1 MLVRGFRGFV
11 TFLILLGLSGLTEID
26 LAPFFSP
33 KAAFA
38 ESREFSPA
46 SGIEDLVV
54 LRVVPNGLSGS
65 SLEVLT
71 VPLDGRTIAAAISE
85 ENSVPGTRAVSL
97 NRRFY
102 EALVPSDSRFGEQEH
117 LATPTQTNYGVDAV
131 GAWNTTTGSSEVVV
145 AVVDSGVRP
154 HAEFASRLLP
164 GYDFIDNDSDA
175 SDPGSGAC
183 GAFVTSIWH
192 GTHVAG
198 IVAAGINGFGV
209 AGVAPAVR
217 VLPIRVTACGGGTA
231 SAMLNG
237 VRWAAGIPILDYPNN
252 PNPAD
257 IINLSLGSQLAV
269 QCDRVSQ
276 LIFEEVTQLG
286 VLVIAAAGNDAVP
299 ASNSSPSNCRNVM
312 SIGAS
317 QSNGGR
323 ASFSNYG
330 PVVDVYAP
338 GNFILS
344 TIDLGARNPTSDG
357 YARYPGTSMAA
368 PIVSGIAAL
377 VLSVDS
383 TLAPGQVAEILRQS
397 ATDCRGGTCPQNIV
411 NARAAVSIAGGS
423 PPASGEIDS
432 EAPPP
437 TLSAPPTP
445 DPTISQER
453 YGGADQFAV
462 AEATARHFAFRRTM
476 AGVSA
481 DLHVTL
487 ANGSSYPDGLAASVI
502 AGHRDGVILF
512 TNKDELPL
520 PTDRFLSEFE
530 VQRVTIIGGTAVV
543 SDALAQS
550 LTSRGIVIDRLAG
563 ATRYETADA
572 VASAALIEDG
582 HYVPLYKG
590 KKYLFIASGQNFPD
604 AVAAGSAAYVG
615 SFPLILASSGGLSNA
630 SLEIVVAWY
639 RSSPAGRVMILG
651 GTAAVPALVE
661 TQLRENKRPWLE
673 GTDGYFGGDFCDNYP
688 YDWPHCP
695 IDEIAE
701 PITRVSRLAGADR
714 FMTAWAIANWARSN
728 VFTSTSG
735 DVGLATGLEFSNALA
750 AVPLLGQELF
760 QGPLLLTSRCT
771 YLPSAT
777 RSAVSGYSTQRLVGS
792 DINLC
797 DYDAKT
803 LAGGS

>member
-1 MLVRGFRGFV
+1 MGLLV
-11 TFLILLGLSGLTEID
+11 LGLSGLATGD
-26 LAPFFSP
+26 SASRSSP
-33 KAAFA
+33 KALLT
-38 ESREFSPA
+38 ESREFTSEF
-46 SGIEDLVV
+46 GIDDLVV
-54 LRVVPNGLSGS
+54 LREVVGVSGS

-71 VPLDGRTIAAAISE
+71 VPLDGRTVAEAISE
-85 ENSVPGTRAVSL
+85 ENLVPGTRAVSL
-97 NRRFY
+97 NHRVY
-102 EALVPSDSRFGEQEH
+102 AALVPSDSRFGEQEH

-131 GAWNTTTGSSEVVV
+131 GAWNTTTGSGEVVV

-154 HAEFASRLLP
+154 HAEFGSRLLP
-164 GYDFIDNDSDA
+164 GYDFVDNDSDG

-183 GAFVTSIWH
+183 GAFATSSWH
-192 GTHVAG
+192 GTHVSG

-209 AGVAPAVR
+209 VGVAPAVR
-217 VLPIRVTACGGGTA
+217 VLPIRVTTCGSGTIEA
-231 SAMLNG
+231 TLKG
-237 VRWAAGIPILDYPNN
+237 VRWAAGIPMLGYPNN

-257 IINLSLGSQLAV
+257 IINLSLGSEV
-269 QCDRVSQ
+269 GPCDPASQ
-276 LIFEEVTQLG
+276 LVFDEVAQMG
-286 VLVIAAAGNDAVP
+286 VLIVAAAGNNSVL
-299 ASNSSPSNCRNVM
+299 ASEHSPSNCRNVM

-317 QSNGGR
+317 ESNGGK
-323 ASFSNYG
+323 AFFSNYG
-330 PVVDVYAP
+330 PDVDVYAP

-344 TIDLGARNPTSDG
+344 TIDVGSDIPKSDG

-377 VLSVDS
+377 VLSIDS

-397 ATDCRGGTCPQNIV
+397 ATDCRAGTCPQNIV

-432 EAPPP
+432 EPAPPN
-437 TLSAPPTP
+437 LSAPPTP
-445 DPTISQER
+445 DPTISQQR
-453 YGGADQFAV
+453 YDGADQFVV
-462 AEATARHFAFRRTM
+462 AESTARHFAARRAL
-476 AGVSA
+476 AGVTG

-520 PTDRFLSEFE
+520 ATDRFLSEFA

-543 SDALAQS
+543 SEALAQS
-550 LTSRGIVIDRLAG
+550 LTSRGILVDRLAG

-582 HYVPLYKG
+582 QYVPLYKG
-590 KKYLFIASGQNFPD
+590 KKYLFVASGQNFPD

-615 SFPLILASSGGLSNA
+615 SFPLILASSDGLSSA
-630 SLEIVVAWY
+630 SLEIIVAWY
-639 RSSPAGRVMILG
+639 RSNPAGRVMILG
-651 GTAAVPALVE
+651 STAAVPALVE
-661 TQLRENKRPWLE
+661 TQLRENKRPWAE

-695 IDEIAE
+695 IDEIPE
-701 PITRVSRLAGADR
+701 PITRVTRLAGPDR
-714 FMTAWAIANWARSN
+714 FVTAQAIANWARRN

-735 DVGLATGLEFSNALA
+735 DVGFATGLTFSDALA
-750 AVPLLGQELF
+750 SVPLLGQDLF
-760 QGPLLLTSRCT
+760 QGPLLLTTTCT
-771 YLPSAT
+771 HLPTAT
-777 RSAVSGYSTQRLVGS
+777 RFAARGYVTQRLVGS

-797 DYDAKT
+797 DYDAQI
-803 LAGGS
+803 LAGRN